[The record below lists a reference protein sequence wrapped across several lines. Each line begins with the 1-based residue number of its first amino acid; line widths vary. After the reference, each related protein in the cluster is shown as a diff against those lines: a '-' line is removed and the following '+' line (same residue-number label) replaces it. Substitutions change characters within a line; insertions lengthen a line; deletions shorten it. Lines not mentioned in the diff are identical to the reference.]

1 MSIFQDFFY
10 LIGRAEFPMNTNMIA
25 YSVLKTEGDILVDMG
40 FFDKA
45 IKAYKTAKD
54 FTEVWGPS
62 FNRLK
67 MRLYE

>member
-1 MSIFQDFFY
+1 
-10 LIGRAEFPMNTNMIA
+10 MNTNMIA